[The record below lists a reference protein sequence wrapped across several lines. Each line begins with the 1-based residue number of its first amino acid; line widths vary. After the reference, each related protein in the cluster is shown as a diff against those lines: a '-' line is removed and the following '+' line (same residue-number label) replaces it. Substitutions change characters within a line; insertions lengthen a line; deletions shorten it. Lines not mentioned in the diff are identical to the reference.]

1 MNSTDYVRIDTLPLD
16 VQPRFTEWLFRQTRP
31 VVPSEINAT
40 GQPAA
45 CAYAWDFALWLSEN
59 KPTALSD
66 YLAT

>member
-16 VQPRFTEWLFRQTRP
+16 DQPGFASWLFRQTRP

-45 CAYAWDFALWLSEN
+45 CAYAWDYARWLTEN

-66 YLAT
+66 PLAT